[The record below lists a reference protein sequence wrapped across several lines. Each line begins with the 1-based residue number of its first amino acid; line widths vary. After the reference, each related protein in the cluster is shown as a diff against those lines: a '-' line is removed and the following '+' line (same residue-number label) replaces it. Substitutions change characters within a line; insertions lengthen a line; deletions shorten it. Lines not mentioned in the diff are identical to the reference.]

1 MPSSKD
7 IHFLRLLNIYGLD
20 HLDPLILGALVD
32 AQPLLLIGPHGT
44 AKSEVLN
51 RIAHVLGLEHRHY
64 NASLISFDD
73 LLGFPVPND
82 ARTKLTYIHTP
93 GSLWNA
99 ESVFLDE
106 LSRCRAESQNKL
118 FSIIHERR
126 VQGIELPRLRYRWS
140 AINPPPPAD
149 GEFFEGRLYTGSLPL
164 DPALADRFTY
174 VIEVPAFSE
183 LNEAARKRLISEG
196 GEAPE
201 VVPQVQ
207 ALLNEAHNWRA
218 AISPEELAWVCSYL
232 SELVRPLEQAGY
244 GISGRRAVFLK
255 ESIQS
260 VYSAGQALGLSLD
273 LADATL
279 LTLQHGLPHPAE
291 GIRVNYSKL
300 LAVHREVLN
309 VLDSPPKGIWRRLRS
324 IKDPVQRVAVALGP
338 DGKNMGQAERSSLV
352 LDAYAGLTKE
362 SSYLFAHLVL
372 ARCSGSP
379 LLNNPA
385 YETLSE
391 PLSRV
396 VKFCSAEEHG
406 FERLKHQARHWDDIL
421 AAISNLKACAH
432 DSAELV
438 ANILYTVFVVEQT
451 PYFSVA
457 ELLENYNNWSRWFG
471 EETIAVNA

>member
-1 MPSSKD
+1 MPRSKQT
-7 IHFLRLLNIYGLD
+7 HFLRQLNIHGLD
-20 HLDPLILGALVD
+20 HLDPVFLAALVD

-73 LLGFPVPND
+73 LLGFPVPNESK
-82 ARTKLTYIHTP
+82 TELTYIHTP

-149 GEFFEGRLYTGSLPL
+149 GDFSEEQLYIGSLPL

-183 LNEAARKRLISEG
+183 MDEAARKRLISEG

-201 VVPQVQ
+201 VVPQLR
-207 ALLNEAHNWRA
+207 ALLNETHDRRA
-218 AISPEELAWVCSYL
+218 AIPAEELDWVCSYL

-244 GISGRRAVFLK
+244 GVSGRRAVFLK

-260 VYSAGQALGLSLD
+260 IYCAAQVLGLSLD
-273 LADATL
+273 LADAAL
-279 LTLQHGLPHPAE
+279 LTLQHGLPHPAQ

-300 LAVHREVLN
+300 LAVHQEVLK
-309 VLDSPPKGIWRRLRS
+309 VLDSPPKGIWRRLRG

-338 DGKNMGQAERSSLV
+338 DGKDMGQAERSSLV

-362 SSYLFAHLVL
+362 SRYIFAHLVL

-406 FERLKHQARHWDDIL
+406 FERLKNQAPHWDDIL
-421 AAISNLKACAH
+421 AAISNLKAFAH
-432 DSAELV
+432 DSAEVL